1 VQLYLN
7 KNIKRSLRMFKVI
20 VKKFGRIMYTLW
32 DSSAPKHANSR
43 TRRVEIRNNSLDH
56 LSDRN

>member
-1 VQLYLN
+1 
-7 KNIKRSLRMFKVI
+7 MFKVI